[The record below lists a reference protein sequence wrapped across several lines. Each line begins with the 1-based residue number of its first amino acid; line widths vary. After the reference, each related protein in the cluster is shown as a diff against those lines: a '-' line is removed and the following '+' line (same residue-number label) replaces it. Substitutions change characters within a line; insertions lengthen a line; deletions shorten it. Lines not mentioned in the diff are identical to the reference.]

1 MARRGFLDYVLGGAV
16 GGLEGL
22 AQKRAAEEER
32 KRMAD
37 AAALDQAR
45 FLMQAG
51 FRVAPDAYDTEDPA
65 ARSVLP
71 PLEMPSA
78 SAPPSATRASGALSA
93 ALNRGFGVDAT
104 KPSLSR
110 PSFGS
115 APLAL
120 DSRTTRMTEVLGR
133 GQEARAA
140 QEAIAAS
147 VNLGGGQKVRFLA
160 PESAAQVASRTRTEY
175 ETKKEVDRLSA
186 AKGKAEE
193 RKALDDNARELAK
206 IYVSSYTKNGKPM
219 PYAEAYAS
227 AMQGK
232 NPIESGFLSKPMSEQ
247 EKQALVIS
255 EGNLNVS
262 RGNLAVSQDRLT
274 LDKTNA
280 TQTKA
285 QKAAA
290 LAAAK
295 KAANDVLPTVIAAS
309 NAVSNWG
316 EKEVK
321 SLDPF
326 RIAAQ
331 NAAVLEGGL
340 WGAIKSK
347 ALSKT
352 GITDLDKQYLQ
363 YASAVADAV
372 ARASEVGVLTNQD
385 INRFRSQVS
394 FDGGENETQI
404 RFKLAN
410 LKSWASWLANS
421 KKNIDAADGDINT
434 LSSNYGSAA
443 KIPGETDK
451 EYESRTGKSATG
463 ANANPYR

>member
-1 MARRGFLDYVLGGAV
+1 MAEGILTALQAALAGLGG
-16 GGLEGL
+16 GIES
-22 AQKRAAEEER
+22 AQQYRVAKDEK

-65 ARSVLP
+65 ARSILP

-78 SAPPSATRASGALSA
+78 SAPPSATRAGGALSA

-147 VNLGGGQKVRFLA
+147 VNLPSGMNMRFLA
-160 PESAAQVASRTRTEY
+160 PETASGKAQREYEDAMRTERGKL
-175 ETKKEVDRLSA
+175 ELSA
-186 AKGKAEE
+186 TQDVQKQKELESKFVADVAKLVKTGVPEAQAVQTLMLKGTYGDLFMSPAEKA
-193 RKALDDNARELAK
+193 RNLLDRQN
-206 IYVSSYTKNGKPM
+206 Y
-219 PYAEAYAS
+219 
-227 AMQGK
+227 
-232 NPIESGFLSKPMSEQ
+232 
-247 EKQALVIS
+247 
-255 EGNLNVS
+255 NLKVDEFNF
-262 RGNLAVSQDRLT
+262 N
-274 LDKTNA
+274 KTVVN
-280 TQTKA
+280 QTKA
-285 QKAAA
+285 QKAAT

-309 NAVSNWG
+309 NAVSKWG
-316 EKEVK
+316 EAEVK
-321 SLDPF
+321 SLSPF

-434 LSSNYGSAA
+434 LSSNYGSVA

>member
-1 MARRGFLDYVLGGAV
+1 LGELMAQGWEPAADVRRKQQDAV
-16 GGLEGL
+16 G
-22 AQKRAAEEER
+22 AAGSLIGS
-32 KRMAD
+32 ALN
-37 AAALDQAR
+37 AASGNAAL
-45 FLMQAG
+45 
-51 FRVAPDAYDTEDPA
+51 P
-65 ARSVLP
+65 
-71 PLEMPSA
+71 MPSESAQA
-78 SAPPSATRASGALSA
+78 SLAGGYAGAQ
-93 ALNRGFGVDAT
+93 
-104 KPSLSR
+104 P
-110 PSFGS
+110 
-115 APLAL
+115 
-120 DSRTTRMTEVLGR
+120 SRTIKFG
-133 GQEARAA
+133 GQELTLRETQPER
-140 QEAIAAS
+140 QERLS
-147 VNLGGGQKVRFLA
+147 
-160 PESAAQVASRTRTEY
+160 SAAQVSIARDKQEQRRI
-175 ETKKEVDRLSA
+175 KEQD
-186 AKGKAEE
+186 E
-193 RKALDDNARELAK
+193 NELADL
-206 IYVSSYTKNGKPM
+206 YERSYTDTKGKPM
-219 PYAEAYAS
+219 SRDKALAAVK
-227 AMQGK
+227 QGK
-232 NPIESGFLSKPMSEQ
+232 NPIEAGFVPKPMSEQ
-247 EKQALVIS
+247 ESRAILIS
-255 EGNLNVS
+255 EGNLGVARQGAALNEKKF
-262 RGNLAVSQDRLT
+262 G
-274 LDKTNA
+274 LDERKFA
-280 TQTKA
+280 FDQTKETQPKA
-285 QKAAA
+285 DKAAK

-309 NAVSNWG
+309 NAVNKWG
-316 EKEVK
+316 EAEVK
-321 SLDPF
+321 SLSPF